1 MIVIKIITLLGQ
13 TRAKVAIII
22 IIIVAVFA
30 AVIID
35 IVTVIIAVNPLY
47 VFLFPLVSIPVVGYC
62 FCRKVGPGLRCG
74 CQDVKNQLLI
84 TLPNEYLELSRVPS
98 LMHRRGQNVASHA
111 FATVRN
117 SQTKGGNSSQQ
128 TRDTTTDL
136 NRLR

>member
-1 MIVIKIITLLGQ
+1 MIVIKIITLLCQ

-62 FCRKVGPGLRCG
+62 VCRKVGPGLRCG
-74 CQDVKNQLLI
+74 
-84 TLPNEYLELSRVPS
+84 
-98 LMHRRGQNVASHA
+98 
-111 FATVRN
+111 
-117 SQTKGGNSSQQ
+117 
-128 TRDTTTDL
+128 
-136 NRLR
+136 